1 MPLGTQT
8 LEQSLVCYTLPE
20 VYTLSRYARTQRLPP
35 MRHTGWTTKFAQS
48 ELDPTKQ
55 KAGYHRHGDTLPL
68 LVYCSAYSCRRTCRG
83 KAPPSANAD
92 RSVAQT
98 PHWGVC
104 CCHKR
109 KPPIIKKRTRTLSR
123 KELGS
128 STNCMVDGTGLEP
141 VTSCTSSRCSTS

>member
-1 MPLGTQT
+1 MANFANRPRKSSAKSRKLHITPILYPDFPEKKRT
-8 LEQSLVCYTLPE
+8 FLNYTVEARCIESQSFPADF
-20 VYTLSRYARTQRLPP
+20 S
-35 MRHTGWTTKFAQS
+35 
-48 ELDPTKQ
+48 
-55 KAGYHRHGDTLPL
+55 LPL
-68 LVYCSAYSCRRTCRG
+68 LVPVYRSEQSFRRTCRG

-98 PHWGVC
+98 PQWGVC

-109 KPPIIKKRTRTLSR
+109 KPPVNKKRTRTLFR
-123 KELGS
+123 KESGS